1 MESKHIKHKL
11 MRTLAFTLLM
21 VSAVSAAARA
31 GTAVHKVSE
40 GRTISFEQMIEEVR
54 KSDIVFVGELHGSAE
69 HHELQLAVIRALHEA
84 DVPLAVGLEM
94 FRQDSQHELN
104 QWVEGKVTE
113 KQFVS
118 LFYEN
123 WRVAWPLYRP
133 IFRYAR
139 EHGVPLVGLNVPGE
153 LSRKVSRKGF
163 SSLTEKERKALP
175 PGITCDVDR
184 TYMAFIKQAYSDHGV
199 DKKSFIN
206 FCEAQMVWDTS
217 MAWHIIEYRRKNPGG
232 VIVVLAGT
240 GHAWKRGIPE
250 QVRRQSGLSFK
261 VILPEIPSR
270 VEQGK
275 ITIEDADYIFLQ

>member
-1 MESKHIKHKL
+1 MESKHIKYKL
-11 MRTLAFTLLM
+11 MRTLVFTLLIM
-21 VSAVSAAARA
+21 SAVSAAAPA
-31 GTAVHKVSE
+31 GGVVFKVNG
-40 GRTISFEQMIEEVR
+40 GRVISFEQMIDEV
-54 KSDIVFVGELHGSAE
+54 KTSDIVFAGEIHGSEE
-69 HHELQLAVIRALHEA
+69 HHKLQLAVIRALHEA

-104 QWVEGKVTE
+104 RWVEGKMTE

-118 LFYEN
+118 LFYDN

-139 EHGVPLVGLNVPGE
+139 EHSIPLVGLNVPGE

-163 SSLTEKERKALP
+163 SSLTEKEKKALP

-199 DKKSFIN
+199 DEKYFIN

-270 VEQGK
+270 VEKGK
-275 ITIEDADYIFLQ
+275 ITTADADYIFLP

>member
-1 MESKHIKHKL
+1 MESKHIKYKL

-40 GRTISFEQMIEEVR
+40 GRAISFEQMIEEVR
-54 KSDIVFVGELHGSAE
+54 KSDIVFAGELHDSAE
-69 HHELQLAVIRALHEA
+69 HHELQLDVIRALHEA
-84 DVPLAVGLEM
+84 NVPLAVGLEM

-104 QWVEGKVTE
+104 RWVEGKMTE

-118 LFYEN
+118 LFYDN

-133 IFRYAR
+133 IFRYTR
-139 EHGVPLVGLNVPGE
+139 EHGIPLVGLNVPGE
-153 LSRKVSRKGF
+153 LSRKVSREGF
-163 SSLTEKERKALP
+163 SSLTEKEKKALP
-175 PGITCDVDR
+175 PAITCDVDR
-184 TYMAFIKQAYSDHGV
+184 TYMAFIKQAYSDHGA
-199 DKKSFIN
+199 DEKSFIN

-217 MAWHIIEYRRKNPGG
+217 MAWHIIEYRRKKPGG

-240 GHAWKRGIPE
+240 GHAWKHGIPE

-270 VEQGK
+270 VEKGK
-275 ITIEDADYIFLQ
+275 ITTADADYIFLH

>member
-1 MESKHIKHKL
+1 MQYKL
-11 MRTLAFTLLM
+11 TGTLAFALLM
-21 VSAVSAAARA
+21 APAVYDTAPA
-31 GTAVHKVSE
+31 GGAVLKVSD
-40 GRTISFEQMIEEVR
+40 GRVISFERMIEEVR
-54 KSDIVFVGELHGSAE
+54 TSDIVFAGELHDSEE
-69 HHELQLAVIRALHEA
+69 HHELQLDVIRALHEA
-84 DVPLAVGLEM
+84 GVPLALGLEM
-94 FRQDSQHELN
+94 FRRDSQRELD
-104 QWVEGKVTE
+104 QWVAGQVTE

-118 LFYEN
+118 LYYDN

-139 EHGVPLVGLNVPGE
+139 EHGIPLAGLNVPGE

-163 SSLTEKERKALP
+163 SSLTEKEKKALP

-184 TYMAFIKQAYSDHGV
+184 TYMAFIRQAYSDHGV
-199 DKKSFIN
+199 DEKSFVN

-217 MAWHIIEYRRKNPGG
+217 MAWHIIEYHRKNPGR

-270 VEQGK
+270 VERGK
-275 ITIEDADYIFLQ
+275 ITTADADYIFLP